1 MQSVLPFSSSKASA
15 GQGRVKGT
23 PWGGTGLELS
33 VEYQA
38 GKKKHTEGPQA
49 RGARSGFS
57 REELQ
62 FQEQTKSFFTSMPPL
77 CFFTFSSHSLLTKF
91 YPSFKVQHNSTSSQD
106 FPVSQPRGHSSLSSG
121 LVHLPLMREGSGLS
135 SAVRSLHGH
144 FSHLVIIYIGL
155 SVGLSFP
162 L

>member
-1 MQSVLPFSSSKASA
+1 MTSRCVCLQSVLPFSSSKASA
-15 GQGRVKGT
+15 GRGRVKGT

-57 REELQ
+57 REDLQ

-135 SAVRSLHGH
+135 SAVRSLHAH
-144 FSHLVIIYIGL
+144 I
-155 SVGLSFP
+155 
-162 L
+162 